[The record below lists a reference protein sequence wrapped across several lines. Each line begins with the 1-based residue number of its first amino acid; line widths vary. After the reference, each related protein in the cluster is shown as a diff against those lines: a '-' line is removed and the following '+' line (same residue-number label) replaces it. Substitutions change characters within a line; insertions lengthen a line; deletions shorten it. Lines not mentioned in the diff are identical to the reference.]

1 MTDPEYRRDLARLE
15 TRLERIET
23 VLVSIARMDERL
35 ITLFKRMDRYDGEQA
50 AMARKLAE
58 LERVTIGRGVFFRW
72 LDRGGV
78 AALGAAVA
86 LWFKGWGG

>member
-1 MTDPEYRRDLARLE
+1 MSDPEYRRDLARIE
-15 TRLERIET
+15 TKLDRLELA
-23 VLVSIARMDERL
+23 LVNMARMDERL

-50 AMARKLAE
+50 AISRKVAE

-78 AALGAAVA
+78 AAMGAAVA